1 MNDHDHDHATPATP
15 DAELAATA
23 RLLDALGHAEAESAP
38 AGLEASVFAASRMR
52 LLATP
57 PDLIAIAGDVDALA
71 RQESLRGAENL
82 EQQAFELSREAVASG
97 RFVPPA
103 HERAQPMRL
112 YAPVLRH
119 WSRAARLGLA
129 LRVAAGLL
137 LLVGASVTVS
147 RLWPGTQQVVVAP
160 QPEPTAAEL
169 ASRISTEMDAL
180 FETMTLD
187 GSRDDVSL
195 ETTRENDWDA
205 NWVDELFSQE
215 SL

>member
-1 MNDHDHDHATPATP
+1 MNDHDHTTPATP

-23 RLLDALGHAEAESAP
+23 RLLDALGRAEAGDAP
-38 AGLEASVFAASRMR
+38 AGFEGSVFAASRMR
-52 LLATP
+52 LVATP
-57 PDLIAIAGDVDALA
+57 PDVVAIAGDVDALA
-71 RQESLRGAENL
+71 RRETMGATANL

-112 YAPVLRH
+112 YAPVPRH
-119 WSRAARLGLA
+119 WSRAARLGMA

-137 LLVGASVTVS
+137 LLVGASMTVS

-195 ETTRENDWDA
+195 DTTRENDWDA